1 MYINVWSTKVYIDVN
16 VNVFAANIQFFLSQI
31 KQY

>member
-16 VNVFAANIQFFLSQI
+16 VNVFAANILFFFCH
-31 KQY
+31 K